1 VAISVRRVSLRFM
14 YGRAAPCLNLLC
26 TTSPDLVCLAF
37 KQRHAESAYRVA
49 HTAAYDRP
57 P

>member
-1 VAISVRRVSLRFM
+1 MAISARRVSLRFM

-26 TTSPDLVCLAF
+26 TASPDLVCLAF